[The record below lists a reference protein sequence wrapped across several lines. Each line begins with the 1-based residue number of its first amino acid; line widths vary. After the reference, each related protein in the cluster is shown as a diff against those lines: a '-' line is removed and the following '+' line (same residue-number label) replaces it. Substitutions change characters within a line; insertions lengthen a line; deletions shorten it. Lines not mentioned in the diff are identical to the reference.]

1 MVKRYTD
8 GYRKTDQ
15 EMWESKNCTEL
26 EEVITK
32 CMNTTVKNE

>member
-15 EMWESKNCTEL
+15 ELMENKNCTEL

-32 CMNTTVKNE
+32 CMNTGVKKE

>member
-1 MVKRYTD
+1 MVRRYTD

-15 EMWESKNCTEL
+15 EMKESKNCTEL

-32 CMNTTVKNE
+32 CMNTRVKKE